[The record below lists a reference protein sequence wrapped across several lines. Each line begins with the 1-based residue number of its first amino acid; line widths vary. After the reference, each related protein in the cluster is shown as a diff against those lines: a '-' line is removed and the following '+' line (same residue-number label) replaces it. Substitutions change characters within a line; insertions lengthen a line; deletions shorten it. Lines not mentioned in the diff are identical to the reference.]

1 MRLLL
6 HLNHPFSVHKVLL
19 TIRKIVMTQSTS
31 RKADLVYQLNDR
43 PPLPQTVFAALQHLL
58 AMFVAVITPSLII
71 CQSLGVPADQT
82 NTIISMSLFASG
94 LSSFI
99 QIRTF
104 GPIGSGL
111 LSIQGTSFNFLGP
124 IIGAGLAL
132 KAGGANIETMMAAIF
147 GTILVASFAE
157 ILLSRVLQF
166 AQRVITP
173 LVSGIVVTLIG
184 LTLVQVGLISMG
196 GGYAAMAEGTFGS
209 LDKLALAGT
218 VLAIIVLLNRAH
230 NPYVRV
236 ASIVIAMLVGYVMA
250 YLMGMVNTDNLAETQ
265 LIALPIPM
273 QYGLGFDW
281 SLFIPLVL
289 IFLITALEA
298 IGDITATSEVSGEPV
313 KGPVY
318 MKRIKGGVLADGIN
332 SALAAVF
339 NSFPNSTFS
348 QNNGVILLTGVAS
361 RYVGYFI
368 AGMLVL
374 LGLFPGV
381 ASFVQLIPEPVLGG
395 ATIVMFGT
403 IAAAGV
409 RIISRVDL
417 DRRAILIMA
426 LSFSMGLGI
435 AQKPEILQFM
445 PEFIK
450 NLFSSGVA
458 AGGITAILLNLLLPE
473 VRRDENAAS
482 VTETAQ
488 ESN

>member
-1 MRLLL
+1 MTTE
-6 HLNHPFSVHKVLL
+6 NAA
-19 TIRKIVMTQSTS
+19 RKS
-31 RKADLVYQLNDR
+31 DLVYQLNDR
-43 PPLPQTVFAALQHLL
+43 PPLPHTLFAALQHLL

-71 CQSLGVPADQT
+71 CQSLGVPAAET

-94 LSSFI
+94 VSSFI
-99 QIRTF
+99 QIRTI

-132 KAGGANIETMMAAIF
+132 KAGGADIQTMMAAIF
-147 GTILVASFAE
+147 GTILVASSAE
-157 ILLSRVLQF
+157 ILLSRVLEF

-184 LTLVQVGLISMG
+184 LTLIQVGLVSMG
-196 GGYAAMAEGTFGS
+196 GGYAAMGDGTFGS

-218 VLAIIVLLNRAH
+218 VLAIIVLLNRAR
-230 NPYVRV
+230 NPYIRV
-236 ASIVIAMLVGYVMA
+236 ASIVIAMVVGLALA
-250 YLMGMVNTDNLAETQ
+250 YFMGMVDTRKMSDTA
-265 LIALPIPM
+265 LIAMPVPM
-273 QYGLGFDW
+273 QYGLSFDW

-318 MKRIKGGVLADGIN
+318 MKRIKGGVLADGLN
-332 SALAAVF
+332 SAIAAVF

-403 IAAAGV
+403 IAAAGI
-409 RIISRVDL
+409 RIIARVDL

-445 PEFIK
+445 PDFVKSI
-450 NLFSSGVA
+450 FSTGVA

-473 VRRDENAAS
+473 TRPARKEQL
-482 VTETAQ
+482 EQ
-488 ESN
+488 ELEQALDS

>member
-1 MRLLL
+1 MR
-6 HLNHPFSVHKVLL
+6 KVLL
-19 TIRKIVMTQSTS
+19 TIRKIAMTQPTS

-43 PPLPQTVFAALQHLL
+43 PPLPQTLFAALQHLL

-132 KAGGANIETMMAAIF
+132 KAGGADIETMMAAIF
-147 GTILVASFAE
+147 GTILVASSAE

-166 AQRVITP
+166 AQRIITP

-196 GGYAAMAEGTFGS
+196 GGYAAMADGSFGS

-250 YLMGMVNTDNLAETQ
+250 YLMGMVNTDNLAQTQ

-313 KGPVY
+313 KGPMY
-318 MKRIKGGVLADGIN
+318 MKRIKGGVLADGLN

-458 AGGITAILLNLLLPE
+458 AGGITAIVLNLLLPE

>member
-1 MRLLL
+1 
-6 HLNHPFSVHKVLL
+6 
-19 TIRKIVMTQSTS
+19 MTQPTS

-43 PPLPQTVFAALQHLL
+43 PPLPQTLFAALQHLL

-132 KAGGANIETMMAAIF
+132 KAGGADIETMMAAIF
-147 GTILVASFAE
+147 GTILVASSAE

-166 AQRVITP
+166 AQRIITP

-196 GGYAAMAEGTFGS
+196 GGYAAMADGSFGS

-250 YLMGMVNTDNLAETQ
+250 YLMGMVNTDNLAQTQ

-281 SLFIPLVL
+281 SLFIPLLL

-318 MKRIKGGVLADGIN
+318 MKRIKGGVLADGLN

-458 AGGITAILLNLLLPE
+458 AGGITAIVLNLLLPE
-473 VRRDENAAS
+473 VRQDENAAS

>member
-1 MRLLL
+1 
-6 HLNHPFSVHKVLL
+6 
-19 TIRKIVMTQSTS
+19 MTQPTS

-43 PPLPQTVFAALQHLL
+43 PPLPQTLFAALQHLL

-132 KAGGANIETMMAAIF
+132 KAGGADIETMMAAIF
-147 GTILVASFAE
+147 GTILVASSAE

-196 GGYAAMAEGTFGS
+196 GGYAAMADGSFGS

-250 YLMGMVNTDNLAETQ
+250 YLMGMVNTDNLAPTQ

-318 MKRIKGGVLADGIN
+318 MKRIKGGVLTDGLN

-458 AGGITAILLNLLLPE
+458 AGGITAIVLNLLLPE

>member
-1 MRLLL
+1 MTTE
-6 HLNHPFSVHKVLL
+6 NAA
-19 TIRKIVMTQSTS
+19 RKS
-31 RKADLVYQLNDR
+31 DLVYQLNDR
-43 PPLPQTVFAALQHLL
+43 PPLPHTLFAALQHLL

-71 CQSLGVPADQT
+71 CQSLGVPAAET

-94 LSSFI
+94 VSSFI
-99 QIRTF
+99 QIRTI

-132 KAGGANIETMMAAIF
+132 KAGGADIQTMMAAIF
-147 GTILVASFAE
+147 GTILVASSAE
-157 ILLSRVLQF
+157 ILLSRVLEF

-184 LTLVQVGLISMG
+184 LTLIQVGLVSMG
-196 GGYAAMAEGTFGS
+196 GGYAAMGDGTFGS

-218 VLAIIVLLNRAH
+218 VLAIIVLLNRAR
-230 NPYVRV
+230 NPYIRV
-236 ASIVIAMLVGYVMA
+236 ASIVIAMVVGLALA
-250 YLMGMVNTDNLAETQ
+250 YFMGMVDTSKMSDTA
-265 LIALPIPM
+265 LIALPVPM
-273 QYGLGFDW
+273 QYGLSFDW

-318 MKRIKGGVLADGIN
+318 MKRIKGGVLADGLN
-332 SALAAVF
+332 SAIAAVF

-403 IAAAGV
+403 IAAAGI
-409 RIISRVDL
+409 RIIARVDL

-445 PEFIK
+445 PDFVKSI
-450 NLFSSGVA
+450 FSTGVA

-473 VRRDENAAS
+473 TKPARKEQS
-482 VTETAQ
+482 EQ
-488 ESN
+488 ELEQALDS

>member
-1 MRLLL
+1 
-6 HLNHPFSVHKVLL
+6 
-19 TIRKIVMTQSTS
+19 MTQSTS

>member
-1 MRLLL
+1 
-6 HLNHPFSVHKVLL
+6 
-19 TIRKIVMTQSTS
+19 MTQPTS

-43 PPLPQTVFAALQHLL
+43 PPLPQTLFAALQHLL

-132 KAGGANIETMMAAIF
+132 KAGGADIETMMAAIF
-147 GTILVASFAE
+147 GTILVASSAE

-166 AQRVITP
+166 AQRIITP

-196 GGYAAMAEGTFGS
+196 GGYAAMADGSFGS

-250 YLMGMVNTDNLAETQ
+250 YLMGMVNTDNLAQTQ

-318 MKRIKGGVLADGIN
+318 MKRIKGGVLADGLN

-458 AGGITAILLNLLLPE
+458 AGGITAIVLNLLLPE

-482 VTETAQ
+482 VTDTAQ

>member
-1 MRLLL
+1 MTTP
-6 HLNHPFSVHKVLL
+6 NP
-19 TIRKIVMTQSTS
+19 TRKT
-31 RKADLVYQLNDR
+31 DLIYQLNDR
-43 PPLPQTVFAALQHLL
+43 PPLPQTLFAALQHLL

-71 CQSLGVPADQT
+71 CQALGVSAEQT

-94 LSSFI
+94 ISSFI

-111 LSIQGTSFNFLGP
+111 LSVQGTSFNFLGP

-132 KAGGANIETMMAAIF
+132 KAGGASVESMMAAIF

-157 ILLSRVLQF
+157 ILLSRVLEY
-166 AQRVITP
+166 ARRIITP

-184 LTLVQVGLISMG
+184 LTLIQVGLVSMG
-196 GGYAAMAEGTFGS
+196 GGYAALGDGSFGS

-218 VLAIIVLLNRAH
+218 VLGLIVLLNRAK

-250 YLMGMVNTDNLAETQ
+250 YFMGMVDTRQASSSSA

-273 QYGLGFDW
+273 QFGLSFDW

-318 MKRIKGGVLADGIN
+318 MKRNKGGVLADGLN

-381 ASFVQLIPEPVLGG
+381 AGFVQLIPEPVLGG

-450 NLFSSGVA
+450 SIFSSGVA
-458 AGGITAILLNLLLPE
+458 AGGITAIVLNLLLPE
-473 VRRDENAAS
+473 KLQDEEEEKAHEPAI
-482 VTETAQ
+482 TKR
-488 ESN
+488 

>member
-1 MRLLL
+1 MNDLR
-6 HLNHPFSVHKVLL
+6 PSE
-19 TIRKIVMTQSTS
+19 
-31 RKADLVYQLNDR
+31 LVYQLNDR
-43 PPLPQTVFAALQHLL
+43 PPVPQTLFAAIQHLL
-58 AMFVAVITPSLII
+58 AMFVAVITPSLLI
-71 CQSLGVPADQT
+71 CQSLGVPAEQT

-94 LSSFI
+94 ISSFI

-124 IIGAGLAL
+124 IIGAGMSL
-132 KAGGANIETMMAAIF
+132 KAGGADIATMMSAIF

-157 ILLSRVLQF
+157 ILLSRVLEH
-166 AQRVITP
+166 AQRIITP

-184 LTLVQVGLISMG
+184 LTLIQVGLVSMG
-196 GGYAAMAEGTFGS
+196 GGYAAMSDGTFGS
-209 LDKLALAGT
+209 LDKLTLAGI
-218 VLAIIVLLNRAH
+218 VLGFIVLLNRSK
-230 NPYVRV
+230 NPYIRV
-236 ASIVIAMLVGYVMA
+236 ASIAIAMFVGYVAA
-250 YLMGMVNTDNLAETQ
+250 YAMGMIDTSQPSNTA
-265 LIALPIPM
+265 IFALPIPM
-273 QYGLGFDW
+273 QFGLSFDW

-313 KGPVY
+313 KGPIY
-318 MKRIKGGVLADGIN
+318 MKRIKGGVLADGFN

-348 QNNGVILLTGVAS
+348 QNNGIIMLTGVAS

-368 AGMLVL
+368 SAMLIL

-417 DRRAILIMA
+417 DRRAVLIMA
-426 LSFSMGLGI
+426 LSFSMGLGV

-445 PEFIK
+445 PDLIK
-450 NLFSSGVA
+450 NLLSTGVA
-458 AGGITAILLNLLLPE
+458 AGGITAIIMSILLPE
-473 VRRDENAAS
+473 TSTQQEDAS
-482 VTETAQ
+482 STKEVLSEKEA
-488 ESN
+488 

>member
-1 MRLLL
+1 MIQ
-6 HLNHPFSVHKVLL
+6 P
-19 TIRKIVMTQSTS
+19 TS

-43 PPLPQTVFAALQHLL
+43 PPLPQTLFAALQHLL

-132 KAGGANIETMMAAIF
+132 KAGGADIETMMAAIF
-147 GTILVASFAE
+147 GTILVASSAE

-166 AQRVITP
+166 AQRIITP

-196 GGYAAMAEGTFGS
+196 GGYTAMADGSFGS

-281 SLFIPLVL
+281 SLFIPLLL

-318 MKRIKGGVLADGIN
+318 MKRIKGGVLADGLN

-458 AGGITAILLNLLLPE
+458 AGGITAIVLNLLLPE

>member
-1 MRLLL
+1 
-6 HLNHPFSVHKVLL
+6 
-19 TIRKIVMTQSTS
+19 MTQPTS

-43 PPLPQTVFAALQHLL
+43 PPLPQTLFAALQHLL

-132 KAGGANIETMMAAIF
+132 KAGGADIETMMAAIF
-147 GTILVASFAE
+147 GTILVASSAE

-166 AQRVITP
+166 AQRIITP

-196 GGYAAMAEGTFGS
+196 GGYAAMADGSFGS

-218 VLAIIVLLNRAH
+218 VLALIVLLNRAH

-250 YLMGMVNTDNLAETQ
+250 YLMGMVNTDNLAQTQ

-281 SLFIPLVL
+281 SLFIPLLL

-318 MKRIKGGVLADGIN
+318 MKRIKGGVLADGLN

-458 AGGITAILLNLLLPE
+458 AGGITAIVLNLLLPE

>member
-1 MRLLL
+1 
-6 HLNHPFSVHKVLL
+6 
-19 TIRKIVMTQSTS
+19 MTQPTS

-43 PPLPQTVFAALQHLL
+43 PPLPQTLFAALQHLL

-132 KAGGANIETMMAAIF
+132 KAGGADIETMMAAIF
-147 GTILVASFAE
+147 GTILVASSAE

-196 GGYAAMAEGTFGS
+196 GGFAAMADGSFGS

-218 VLAIIVLLNRAH
+218 VLAIIVLLNRAR

-250 YLMGMVNTDNLAETQ
+250 YLMGMVNTDNLAQTQ

-298 IGDITATSEVSGEPV
+298 IGDITATSEVSDEPV

-318 MKRIKGGVLADGIN
+318 MKRIKGGVLADGLN

-458 AGGITAILLNLLLPE
+458 AGGITAIVLNLLLPE

>member
-1 MRLLL
+1 MR
-6 HLNHPFSVHKVLL
+6 KVLL
-19 TIRKIVMTQSTS
+19 TIRKIAMTQPTS

-43 PPLPQTVFAALQHLL
+43 PPLPQTLFAALQHLL

-132 KAGGANIETMMAAIF
+132 KAGGADIETMMAAIF
-147 GTILVASFAE
+147 GTILVASSAE

-166 AQRVITP
+166 AQRIITP

-196 GGYAAMAEGTFGS
+196 GGYASMADGSFGS

-250 YLMGMVNTDNLAETQ
+250 YLMGMVNTDNLAQTQ

>member
-1 MRLLL
+1 
-6 HLNHPFSVHKVLL
+6 
-19 TIRKIVMTQSTS
+19 MTQPTS

-43 PPLPQTVFAALQHLL
+43 PPLPQTLFAALQHLL

-132 KAGGANIETMMAAIF
+132 KAGGADIETMMAAIF
-147 GTILVASFAE
+147 GTILVASSAE

-166 AQRVITP
+166 AQRIITP

-196 GGYAAMAEGTFGS
+196 GGYAAMADGSFGS

-218 VLAIIVLLNRAH
+218 VLALIVLLNRAH

-250 YLMGMVNTDNLAETQ
+250 YLMGMVNTDNLAQTQ

-281 SLFIPLVL
+281 SLFIPLLL

-458 AGGITAILLNLLLPE
+458 AGGITAIVLNLLLPE
-473 VRRDENAAS
+473 IRRDENAAS

>member
-1 MRLLL
+1 
-6 HLNHPFSVHKVLL
+6 
-19 TIRKIVMTQSTS
+19 MTQPTS

-43 PPLPQTVFAALQHLL
+43 PPLPQTLFAALQHLL

-132 KAGGANIETMMAAIF
+132 KAGGADIETMMAAIF
-147 GTILVASFAE
+147 GTILVASSAE

-166 AQRVITP
+166 AQRIITP

-196 GGYAAMAEGTFGS
+196 GGYAAMADGSFGS

-218 VLAIIVLLNRAH
+218 VLAMIVLLNRAH

-250 YLMGMVNTDNLAETQ
+250 YLMGMVNTDNLAQTQ

-313 KGPVY
+313 KGPMY
-318 MKRIKGGVLADGIN
+318 MKRIKGGVLADGLN

-458 AGGITAILLNLLLPE
+458 AGGITAIVLNLLLPE
-473 VRRDENAAS
+473 IRRDENAAS

>member
-1 MRLLL
+1 
-6 HLNHPFSVHKVLL
+6 
-19 TIRKIVMTQSTS
+19 MTQPTS

-43 PPLPQTVFAALQHLL
+43 PPLPQTLFAALQHLL

-132 KAGGANIETMMAAIF
+132 KAGGADIETMMAAIF
-147 GTILVASFAE
+147 GTILVASSAE

-196 GGYAAMAEGTFGS
+196 GGYAAMADGSFGS

-250 YLMGMVNTDNLAETQ
+250 YLMGMVNTDNLAQTQ
-265 LIALPIPM
+265 LIALPILM

-318 MKRIKGGVLADGIN
+318 MKRIKGGVLADGLN

-458 AGGITAILLNLLLPE
+458 AGGITAIVLNLLLPE
-473 VRRDENAAS
+473 VRRDEDAAS
-482 VTETAQ
+482 VAKTEAAQ

>member
-1 MRLLL
+1 MTTE
-6 HLNHPFSVHKVLL
+6 NAA
-19 TIRKIVMTQSTS
+19 RKS
-31 RKADLVYQLNDR
+31 DLVYQLNDR
-43 PPLPQTVFAALQHLL
+43 PPLPHTLFAALQHLL

-71 CQSLGVPADQT
+71 CQSLGVPAAET

-94 LSSFI
+94 VSSFI
-99 QIRTF
+99 QIRTI

-132 KAGGANIETMMAAIF
+132 KAGGADIQTMMAAIF
-147 GTILVASFAE
+147 GTILVASSAE
-157 ILLSRVLQF
+157 ILLSRVLEF
-166 AQRVITP
+166 AQRIITP

-184 LTLVQVGLISMG
+184 LTLIQVGLVSMG
-196 GGYAAMAEGTFGS
+196 GGYSAMGDGTFGS

-218 VLAIIVLLNRAH
+218 VLAIIVLLNRTR
-230 NPYVRV
+230 NPYIRV
-236 ASIVIAMLVGYVMA
+236 ASIVIAMLVGVALA
-250 YLMGMVNTDNLAETQ
+250 YFMGMVDTSKMSETA
-265 LIALPIPM
+265 LIALPVPM
-273 QYGLGFDW
+273 QYGLSFDW

-318 MKRIKGGVLADGIN
+318 MKRIKGGVLADGLN

-403 IAAAGV
+403 IAAAGI
-409 RIISRVDL
+409 RIIARVDL

-445 PEFIK
+445 PDFVKSI
-450 NLFSSGVA
+450 FSTGVA

-473 VRRDENAAS
+473 TKPARKEKP
-482 VTETAQ
+482 EQ
-488 ESN
+488 ELEQALDS

>member
-1 MRLLL
+1 
-6 HLNHPFSVHKVLL
+6 
-19 TIRKIVMTQSTS
+19 MTQPTS

-43 PPLPQTVFAALQHLL
+43 PPLPQTIFAALQHLL

-132 KAGGANIETMMAAIF
+132 KAGGADIETMMAAIF
-147 GTILVASFAE
+147 GTILVASSAE

-166 AQRVITP
+166 AQRIITP

-196 GGYAAMAEGTFGS
+196 GGYAAMADGSFGS

-265 LIALPIPM
+265 FIALPIPM

-318 MKRIKGGVLADGIN
+318 MKRIKSGVLADGLN

-458 AGGITAILLNLLLPE
+458 AGGITAIVLNLLLPE
-473 VRRDENAAS
+473 VHRDENAAS
-482 VTETAQ
+482 VSKTEAAQ

>member
-1 MRLLL
+1 
-6 HLNHPFSVHKVLL
+6 
-19 TIRKIVMTQSTS
+19 MTQPTS

-43 PPLPQTVFAALQHLL
+43 PPLPQTLFAALQHLL

-132 KAGGANIETMMAAIF
+132 KAGGADIETMMAAIF
-147 GTILVASFAE
+147 GTILVASSAE

-196 GGYAAMAEGTFGS
+196 GGYAAMADGSFGS

-250 YLMGMVNTDNLAETQ
+250 YLMGMVNTDNLAQTQ

-318 MKRIKGGVLADGIN
+318 MKRIKGGVLADGLN

-458 AGGITAILLNLLLPE
+458 AGGITAIVLNLLLPE
-473 VRRDENAAS
+473 VRLDENAAS

>member
-1 MRLLL
+1 MTTPNPMR
-6 HLNHPFSVHKVLL
+6 K
-19 TIRKIVMTQSTS
+19 T
-31 RKADLVYQLNDR
+31 DLIYQLNDR
-43 PPLPQTVFAALQHLL
+43 PPLPQTLFAALQHLL

-71 CQSLGVPADQT
+71 CQALGVSAEQT

-94 LSSFI
+94 ISSFI

-104 GPIGSGL
+104 GQIGSGL
-111 LSIQGTSFNFLGP
+111 LSVQGTSFNFLGP

-132 KAGGANIETMMAAIF
+132 KAGGASVESMMAAIF

-157 ILLSRVLQF
+157 ILLSRVLEY
-166 AQRVITP
+166 ARRIITP

-184 LTLVQVGLISMG
+184 LTLIQVGLVSMG
-196 GGYAAMAEGTFGS
+196 GGYAALGDGTFGS

-218 VLAIIVLLNRAH
+218 VLGLIVLLNRAK

-250 YLMGMVNTDNLAETQ
+250 YFMGMVDTRQASSSSALV
-265 LIALPIPM
+265 ALPIPM
-273 QYGLGFDW
+273 QFGLSFDW

-318 MKRIKGGVLADGIN
+318 MKRIKGGVLADGLN

-381 ASFVQLIPEPVLGG
+381 AGFVQLIPEPVLGG

-409 RIISRVDL
+409 LIISRVDL

-450 NLFSSGVA
+450 SIFSSGVA
-458 AGGITAILLNLLLPE
+458 AGGITAIVLNLLLPE
-473 VRRDENAAS
+473 KRQDEEEEKAHEPAT
-482 VTETAQ
+482 VKR
-488 ESN
+488 

>member
-1 MRLLL
+1 MTTP
-6 HLNHPFSVHKVLL
+6 NP
-19 TIRKIVMTQSTS
+19 TRKT
-31 RKADLVYQLNDR
+31 DLIYQLNDR
-43 PPLPQTVFAALQHLL
+43 PPLPQTLFAALQHLL

-71 CQSLGVPADQT
+71 CQALGVSAEQT

-94 LSSFI
+94 ISSFI

-111 LSIQGTSFNFLGP
+111 LSVQGTSFNFLGP

-132 KAGGANIETMMAAIF
+132 KAGGAGVESMMAAIF

-157 ILLSRVLQF
+157 ILLSRVLEY
-166 AQRVITP
+166 ARRIITP

-184 LTLVQVGLISMG
+184 LTLIQVGLVSMG
-196 GGYAAMAEGTFGS
+196 GGYAALGDGTFGS

-218 VLAIIVLLNRAH
+218 VLGLIVLLNRAK

-250 YLMGMVNTDNLAETQ
+250 YFMGMVDTRQASSSSALV
-265 LIALPIPM
+265 ALPIPM
-273 QYGLGFDW
+273 QFGLSFDW

-318 MKRIKGGVLADGIN
+318 MKRIKGGVLADGLN
-332 SALAAVF
+332 SAIAAVF

-450 NLFSSGVA
+450 SIFSSGVA
-458 AGGITAILLNLLLPE
+458 AGGITAIVLNLLLPE
-473 VRRDENAAS
+473 KLQDE
-482 VTETAQ
+482 Q
-488 ESN
+488 EEKAHEPVIAKR

>member
-1 MRLLL
+1 MSHQHDTRPSEL
-6 HLNHPFSVHKVLL
+6 
-19 TIRKIVMTQSTS
+19 I
-31 RKADLVYQLNDR
+31 YQLNER
-43 PPLPQTVFAALQHLL
+43 PPLPQTLFAAIQHLL

-71 CQSLGVPADQT
+71 CQALGVPADQT

-132 KAGGANIETMMAAIF
+132 KAGGADIATMMAAIF

-166 AQRVITP
+166 AQRIITP

-184 LTLVQVGLISMG
+184 LTLVQVGLVSIG
-196 GGYAAMAEGTFGS
+196 GGYSALSDGSFGS

-218 VLAIIVLLNRAH
+218 VLVLIVILNRAR
-230 NPYVRV
+230 NPYIRV
-236 ASIVIAMLVGYVMA
+236 ASIVIAMLVGYIMA
-250 YLMGMVNTDNLAETQ
+250 YLLGMVDTTQ
-265 LIALPIPM
+265 RPQSSLIALPIPM
-273 QYGLGFDW
+273 QYGLSFDW

-332 SALAAVF
+332 SALAALL

-368 AGMLVL
+368 AAMLML

-409 RIISRVDL
+409 RIISRVEL

-445 PEFIK
+445 PEIIK
-450 NLFSSGVA
+450 SIFSSGVA

-473 VRRDENAAS
+473 HSTRQES
-482 VTETAQ
+482 ETTVTEQ
-488 ESN
+488 P

>member
-1 MRLLL
+1 
-6 HLNHPFSVHKVLL
+6 
-19 TIRKIVMTQSTS
+19 MTQPTS

-43 PPLPQTVFAALQHLL
+43 PPLPQTLFAALQHLL

-132 KAGGANIETMMAAIF
+132 KAGGADIETMMAAIF
-147 GTILVASFAE
+147 GTILVASSAE

-166 AQRVITP
+166 AQRIITP

-196 GGYAAMAEGTFGS
+196 GGYAAMADGSFGS

-218 VLAIIVLLNRAH
+218 VLALIVLLNRAH

-250 YLMGMVNTDNLAETQ
+250 YLMGMVNTDNLAQTQ

-318 MKRIKGGVLADGIN
+318 MKRIKGGVLADGLN

-368 AGMLVL
+368 ASMLVL

-458 AGGITAILLNLLLPE
+458 AGGITAIVLNLLLPE
-473 VRRDENAAS
+473 IRRDENAAS

>member
-1 MRLLL
+1 
-6 HLNHPFSVHKVLL
+6 
-19 TIRKIVMTQSTS
+19 MTQPTS

-43 PPLPQTVFAALQHLL
+43 PPLPQTLFAALQHLL

-71 CQSLGVPADQT
+71 CQSLGVPANQT

-132 KAGGANIETMMAAIF
+132 KAGGADIETMMAAIF
-147 GTILVASFAE
+147 GTILVASSAE

-166 AQRVITP
+166 AQRIITP

-196 GGYAAMAEGTFGS
+196 GGYAAMADGSFGS

-265 LIALPIPM
+265 FIALPIPM

-318 MKRIKGGVLADGIN
+318 MKRIKGGVLADGLN

-458 AGGITAILLNLLLPE
+458 AGGITAIVLNLLLPE
-473 VRRDENAAS
+473 VRRDEDAAS
-482 VTETAQ
+482 VAKTEAAQ

>member
-1 MRLLL
+1 
-6 HLNHPFSVHKVLL
+6 
-19 TIRKIVMTQSTS
+19 MTQPTS

-43 PPLPQTVFAALQHLL
+43 PPLPQTLFAALQHLL

-132 KAGGANIETMMAAIF
+132 KAGGADIETMMAAIF
-147 GTILVASFAE
+147 GTILVASSAE

-166 AQRVITP
+166 AQRIITP

-196 GGYAAMAEGTFGS
+196 GGYAAMADGSFGS

-250 YLMGMVNTDNLAETQ
+250 YLMGMVNTDNLAPTQ

-318 MKRIKGGVLADGIN
+318 MKRIKGGVLADGLN

-458 AGGITAILLNLLLPE
+458 AGGITAIVLNLLLPE

-482 VTETAQ
+482 VTDTAQ

>member
-1 MRLLL
+1 MTTP
-6 HLNHPFSVHKVLL
+6 NP
-19 TIRKIVMTQSTS
+19 TRKT
-31 RKADLVYQLNDR
+31 DLIYQLNDR
-43 PPLPQTVFAALQHLL
+43 PPLPQTLFAALQHLL

-71 CQSLGVPADQT
+71 CQALGVSAEQT

-94 LSSFI
+94 ISSFI

-111 LSIQGTSFNFLGP
+111 LSVQGTSFNFLGP

-132 KAGGANIETMMAAIF
+132 KAGGANVESMMAAIF

-157 ILLSRVLQF
+157 ILLSRVLEY
-166 AQRVITP
+166 ARRIITP

-184 LTLVQVGLISMG
+184 LTLIQVGLVSMG
-196 GGYAAMAEGTFGS
+196 GGYAALGDGTFGS

-218 VLAIIVLLNRAH
+218 VLGLIVLLNRAK

-250 YLMGMVNTDNLAETQ
+250 YFMGMVDTRQASSSSA
-265 LIALPIPM
+265 LIAFPIPM
-273 QYGLGFDW
+273 QFGLSFDW

-318 MKRIKGGVLADGIN
+318 MKRIKGGVLADGLN

-381 ASFVQLIPEPVLGG
+381 AGFVQLIPEPVLGG

-450 NLFSSGVA
+450 SIFSSGVA
-458 AGGITAILLNLLLPE
+458 AGGITAIVLNLLLPE
-473 VRRDENAAS
+473 KLQDEEEEKAHEPAI
-482 VTETAQ
+482 TKR
-488 ESN
+488 

>member
-1 MRLLL
+1 
-6 HLNHPFSVHKVLL
+6 
-19 TIRKIVMTQSTS
+19 MTQPTS

-43 PPLPQTVFAALQHLL
+43 PSLPQTLFAALQHLL

-124 IIGAGLAL
+124 IVGAGLAL

-147 GTILVASFAE
+147 GTILVASSAE

-196 GGYAAMAEGTFGS
+196 GGYAAMADGSFGS

-250 YLMGMVNTDNLAETQ
+250 YLMGMVNTDNLAQTQ

-313 KGPVY
+313 KGPMY
-318 MKRIKGGVLADGIN
+318 MKRIKGGVLADGLN

-458 AGGITAILLNLLLPE
+458 AGGITAIVLNLLLPE

>member
-1 MRLLL
+1 
-6 HLNHPFSVHKVLL
+6 
-19 TIRKIVMTQSTS
+19 MTQPTS

-43 PPLPQTVFAALQHLL
+43 PPLPQTLFAALQHLL

-132 KAGGANIETMMAAIF
+132 KAGGADIETMMAAIF
-147 GTILVASFAE
+147 GTILVASSAE

-196 GGYAAMAEGTFGS
+196 GGYAAMADGSFGS

-250 YLMGMVNTDNLAETQ
+250 YLMGMVNTDNLAQTQ

-318 MKRIKGGVLADGIN
+318 MKRMKGGVLADGLN

-458 AGGITAILLNLLLPE
+458 AGGITAIVLNLLLPE
-473 VRRDENAAS
+473 IRRDENAAS

>member
-1 MRLLL
+1 MA
-6 HLNHPFSVHKVLL
+6 NHNA
-19 TIRKIVMTQSTS
+19 S
-31 RKADLVYQLNDR
+31 RHTDLVYQLNDK
-43 PPLPQTVFAALQHLL
+43 PPLPQTLFAALQHLL
-58 AMFVAVITPSLII
+58 AMFVAIITPSLII
-71 CQSLGVPADQT
+71 CQSLSVPAEQT

-111 LSIQGTSFNFLGP
+111 LSVQGTSFNFLGP

-132 KAGGANIETMMAAIF
+132 KAGGADLSTMMAAIF

-157 ILLSRVLQF
+157 ILLSRVLDY
-166 AQRVITP
+166 ARRVITP

-184 LTLVQVGLISMG
+184 LTLIQVGLVSMG
-196 GGYAAMAEGTFGS
+196 GGYAALGDGTFGS

-218 VLAIIVLLNRAH
+218 VLGLIVLLNRAR
-230 NPYVRV
+230 NPYIRV
-236 ASIVIAMLVGYVMA
+236 ASIVIAMLVGYLLA
-250 YLMGMVNTDNLAETQ
+250 YFMGMVDSSQLGDTA
-265 LIALPIPM
+265 LIALPVPM
-273 QYGLGFDW
+273 QYGLSFDW

-318 MKRIKGGVLADGIN
+318 MRRIKGGVLADGLN
-332 SALAAVF
+332 SALAALL

-348 QNNGVILLTGVAS
+348 QNNGVIMLTGVAS

-368 AGMLVL
+368 AAMLVL

-409 RIISRVDL
+409 RIISRVEL

-450 NLFSSGVA
+450 SIFSSGVA
-458 AGGITAILLNLLLPE
+458 AGGITAIVLNLLLPE
-473 VRRDENAAS
+473 KLTDAERERA
-482 VTETAQ
+482 TE
-488 ESN
+488 S

>member
-1 MRLLL
+1 
-6 HLNHPFSVHKVLL
+6 
-19 TIRKIVMTQSTS
+19 MTQPTS

-43 PPLPQTVFAALQHLL
+43 PPLPQTLFAALQHLL

-132 KAGGANIETMMAAIF
+132 KAGGADIEAMMAAIF
-147 GTILVASFAE
+147 GTILVASSAE

-166 AQRVITP
+166 AQRIITP

-196 GGYAAMAEGTFGS
+196 GGYAAMADGSFGS

-281 SLFIPLVL
+281 SLFIPLLL

-318 MKRIKGGVLADGIN
+318 MKRIKGGVLADGLN

-458 AGGITAILLNLLLPE
+458 AGGITAIVLNLLLPE

>member
-1 MRLLL
+1 
-6 HLNHPFSVHKVLL
+6 
-19 TIRKIVMTQSTS
+19 MTQPTS

-43 PPLPQTVFAALQHLL
+43 PPLPQTLFAALQHLL

-132 KAGGANIETMMAAIF
+132 KAGGADIETMMAAIF
-147 GTILVASFAE
+147 GTILVASSAE

-196 GGYAAMAEGTFGS
+196 GGYAAMADGSFGS

-250 YLMGMVNTDNLAETQ
+250 YLMGMVNTDNLAPTQ

-318 MKRIKGGVLADGIN
+318 MKRIKGGVLADGLN

-426 LSFSMGLGI
+426 LTFSMGLGI

-458 AGGITAILLNLLLPE
+458 AGGITAIVLNLLLPE
-473 VRRDENAAS
+473 VRRDEDAAS
-482 VTETAQ
+482 VAKTEAAQ